1 MTYRELLTEL
11 KRLSDDQLDMTVT
24 YWDDHLDE
32 YHCAD
37 IVAVTDSDRI
47 ETTDAPHPVIVVEG
61 SHPHEHSPID
71 QLIQSINKT
80 RVK

>member
-1 MTYRELLTEL
+1 MTYRELLREL
-11 KRLSDDQLDMTVT
+11 KKMSDDQLDMTVT
-24 YWDDHLDE
+24 YWDDRSDE

-61 SHPHEHSPID
+61 SDPNEHSPID
-71 QLIQSINKT
+71 AKYQ
-80 RVK
+80 